1 MCLSAS
7 TYGYWSGGG
16 GDSAQP
22 VGAGEVVTVHSQ
34 LERAGGG
41 GDSAQ
46 LVFHCMTMSW
56 YAVGTAAT
64 AQPEDTAVGRG
75 MDTNLYSKD

>member
-7 TYGYWSGGG
+7 TYGYWS
-16 GDSAQP
+16 
-22 VGAGEVVTVHSQ
+22 
-34 LERAGGG
+34 RGG

-56 YAVGTAAT
+56 YAVGTAVT